1 MKTEFP
7 YTRDLVLV
15 GGGHAHALVLKMW
28 AMQPLAGA
36 RLTVINPAP
45 IAPYSGMLPGFV
57 AGHYS
62 SDELYIDLVRLARA
76 AGARVVLGKAVH
88 IDRAAK
94 QVIVPGRAP
103 IGYDV
108 CSVDIGITSG
118 MPELDGFA
126 ENAVPAK
133 PLDDFAR
140 IWEGFCQGNGKA
152 TVAVL
157 GAGVAGAE
165 VAMAAAHRLQSL
177 GRDCEVSLVD
187 RSQALSR
194 LGTQARGKILN
205 TLEQLGVKL
214 FENAKVLSVKADSI
228 EIEGKASVPAQMTLG
243 AAGTR
248 AYDWLEKTGLALEN
262 GYIRVQPTL
271 QSETDPE
278 VFAVGDCAH
287 LSHAP
292 RPKAGVFAVR
302 EAPIL
307 FQNLRAALTGA
318 AMKDYHPQS
327 DYLKLISLGGK
338 SALAEKQGLAV
349 AGSWMWRWKDQIDR
363 KFMRQF
369 DDLRPMKT
377 LELPREHTV
386 DSRAF
391 EGPICAGCGSKVGRG
406 ALAKAAFA
414 YKGARRDD
422 VLELTGD
429 DAALLR
435 FANTSQVLSIDH
447 LRAFCDDPV
456 LMTRIA
462 AVHALGDI
470 WSMGA
475 APQSALVSLI
485 LPRMSADLQERTLAE
500 IMQTASDVME
510 SAGAQIIGGHTSMG
524 AEMTIGFSVTGL
536 VGEAAITLAGAQVGD
551 ALLLTKPI
559 GTGVILAAEMQMRA
573 RGADVAGAYASMS
586 RELAKDA
593 HALRSAHAMT
603 DVTGFGLAGH
613 VANICRASNVG
624 AELDATAVPLLNGA
638 LELSEAGV
646 QSSLYP
652 DNLSDALTIM
662 NAPKTARG
670 RLMLDPQTAGGLL
683 AALPESEATL
693 AIESLA
699 TQGIEAVRI
708 GKIIDGPVW
717 LTLIE

>member
-7 YTRDLVLV
+7 LTRDLVLV
-15 GGGHAHALVLKMW
+15 GGGHAHALLLKMW
-28 AMQPLAGA
+28 AMAPLAGA

-76 AGARVVLGKAVH
+76 AGARVILGKAAQ

-108 CSVDIGITSG
+108 CSVDIGITSS
-118 MPELDGFA
+118 MPDLAGFA

-140 IWEGFCQGNGKA
+140 IWDEFCRDEGKA
-152 TVAVL
+152 EVAIL

-177 GRDCEVSLVD
+177 NREVTVTLID
-187 RSQALSR
+187 RSDALSR
-194 LGTQARGKILN
+194 LGAQARR
-205 TLEQLGVKL
+205 
-214 FENAKVLSVKADSI
+214 KVLSALKALDVSLI
-228 EIEGKASVPAQMTLG
+228 EHANVTRIHADCVEIEGRAPVPARLTLG

-248 AYDWLEKTGLALEN
+248 AYDWISGTGLALEN
-262 GYIRVQPTL
+262 GYIRVLPSL
-271 QSETDPE
+271 QSVTDAS

-287 LSHAP
+287 LDHAP

-302 EAPIL
+302 QAPIL
-307 FQNLRAALTGA
+307 FHNLRAALSGA
-318 AMKDYHPQS
+318 SMKDYHPQT

-338 SALAEKQGLAV
+338 TALAEKQGIALS
-349 AGSWMWRWKDQIDR
+349 GTIMWRWKDSIDR
-363 KFMRQF
+363 KFMTQF
-369 DDLRPMKT
+369 EALEPMKGAD
-377 LELPREHTV
+377 LPLEHT
-386 DSRAF
+386 SGLKQQI
-391 EGPICAGCGSKVGRG
+391 GPICAGCGSKVGRG
-406 ALAKAAFA
+406 ALAKSAFS
-414 YKGARRDD
+414 YTGATRSD
-422 VLELTGD
+422 VVALPGD
-429 DAALLR
+429 DAALLKLGE
-435 FANTSQVLSIDH
+435 TEQVLSTDH

-475 APQSALVSLI
+475 EPQAALVSLI
-485 LPRMSADLQERTLAE
+485 LPRMSAELQERTLSE
-500 IMQTASDVME
+500 IMQTASDAMGD
-510 SAGAQIIGGHTSMG
+510 AGAQIIGGHTSMG
-524 AEMTIGFSVTGL
+524 AEFTIGFSVTGL
-536 VGEAAITLAGAQVGD
+536 AKRTPITLSGAKAGDV
-551 ALLLTKPI
+551 LVLTKPI

-573 RGADVAGAYASMS
+573 RGSHVAAAYQSMS
-586 RELAKDA
+586 RSLARDA
-593 HALRSAHAMT
+593 LALRAANAMT

-613 VANICRASNVG
+613 LANICRASNVS
-624 AELDATAVPLLNGA
+624 AELNVDKVPLLDGA
-638 LELSEAGV
+638 LALSEAGV

-662 NAPKTARG
+662 TEPKTARA

-683 AALPESEATL
+683 AALPEAKAEEAISELTK
-693 AIESLA
+693 
-699 TQGIEAVRI
+699 QGIAAAQVGRI
-708 GKIIDGPVW
+708 VEGSGR
-717 LTLIE
+717 LSLIE